1 MRKRKFTQ
9 NFGGKT
15 DGYIECG
22 KVRGFR
28 MCENIRDPVRDY
40 HLLKKDAAS
49 WSSQQSTT
57 QFGKLKGDVLCS
69 VTTARLCAF

>member
-28 MCENIRDPVRDY
+28 VCENIRDPVRDY

-57 QFGKLKGDVLCS
+57 
-69 VTTARLCAF
+69 